1 MTPMTRTGMLAAMSR
16 AAMSMFV
23 FGIYLLVLGPTLV
36 VAPALLTG
44 LFGLDAPQ
52 EVWIR
57 VLGAIV
63 TILGFYYLFAA
74 RHEAKDFFWA
84 TVWGRPAV
92 IVFFTAFALLGLA
105 EPILILFG
113 VVDLLGAGWTFA
125 ALRAEH

>member
-1 MTPMTRTGMLAAMSR
+1 MLAAMSR
-16 AAMSMFV
+16 AAVSMFA

-36 VAPALLTG
+36 LAPAFLTG

-57 VLGAIV
+57 VVGVVAGV
-63 TILGFYYLFAA
+63 LGFYYVFAA
-74 RHEAKDFFWA
+74 RREAKDFFWA

-92 IVFFTAFALLGLA
+92 IVFFTAFVLLDLA
-105 EPILILFG
+105 EPVLILFG

-125 ALRAEH
+125 ALRAER

>member
-1 MTPMTRTGMLAAMSR
+1 MTVTTRTGMLAAMSR
-16 AAMSMFV
+16 AATSMFV

-36 VAPALLTG
+36 VAPAFLLG

-63 TILGFYYLFAA
+63 TILGFYYVFAA
-74 RHEAKDFFWA
+74 RHETKDFFWA

-92 IVFFTAFALLGLA
+92 IVFFTAFVLLGLA
-105 EPILILFG
+105 EPVLILFG

-125 ALRAEH
+125 ALRGER

>member
-1 MTPMTRTGMLAAMSR
+1 MTPTIRTGMLAAMSR
-16 AAMSMFV
+16 AATSMFV

-36 VAPALLTG
+36 VAPTFLTG

-63 TILGFYYLFAA
+63 TILGYYYLFTA
-74 RHEAKDFFWA
+74 RREAKDFFWA

-92 IVFFTAFALLGLA
+92 VVFFTAFVLLDLA

>member
-1 MTPMTRTGMLAAMSR
+1 MTPTIRTGMLVAMSR

-36 VAPALLTG
+36 VAPAFLTG

-57 VLGAIV
+57 VLGAII

-74 RHEAKDFFWA
+74 RREAKDFFWA

-92 IVFFTAFALLGLA
+92 IVFFTAFVLLDLA

-113 VVDLLGAGWTFA
+113 VVDLLGAAWTFA
-125 ALRAEH
+125 ALRGER

>member
-1 MTPMTRTGMLAAMSR
+1 MTATTRTGMLTAVSR
-16 AAMSMFV
+16 AATSMFV

-36 VAPALLTG
+36 VVPAFVLG

-52 EVWIR
+52 VVWIR

-63 TILGFYYLFAA
+63 TILGFYYVFAA
-74 RHEAKDFFWA
+74 RHETKDFFWA

-92 IVFFTAFALLGLA
+92 IVFFTAFVLLGLA
-105 EPILILFG
+105 EPVLILFG
-113 VVDLLGAGWTFA
+113 VVDLFGAGWTFA

>member
-23 FGIYLLVLGPTLV
+23 VGIYLLVLGPTLV

>member
-1 MTPMTRTGMLAAMSR
+1 
-16 AAMSMFV
+16 MSMFV

-36 VAPALLTG
+36 VAPAFLTG

-57 VLGAIV
+57 VLGAII

-74 RHEAKDFFWA
+74 RREAKDFFWA

-92 IVFFTAFALLGLA
+92 IVFFTAFVLLDLA

-113 VVDLLGAGWTFA
+113 VVDLLGAAWTFA
-125 ALRAEH
+125 ALRGER

>member
-1 MTPMTRTGMLAAMSR
+1 MTPTIRTGMLVAMSR

-36 VAPALLTG
+36 VAPAFLTG

-57 VLGAIV
+57 VLGAII
-63 TILGFYYLFAA
+63 TILGFYYLFTA
-74 RHEAKDFFWA
+74 RREAKDFFWA

-92 IVFFTAFALLGLA
+92 IVFFTAFVLLDLA

>member
-1 MTPMTRTGMLAAMSR
+1 MTPTIRTGMLVAMSR

-36 VAPALLTG
+36 VAPAFLTG

-57 VLGAIV
+57 VLGAII
-63 TILGFYYLFAA
+63 TILGFYYLFTA
-74 RHEAKDFFWA
+74 RREAKDFFWA

-92 IVFFTAFALLGLA
+92 IVFFTAFVLLDLA

-125 ALRAEH
+125 AMRAEH

>member
-1 MTPMTRTGMLAAMSR
+1 MLAAMSR
-16 AAMSMFV
+16 AATSMFV
-23 FGIYLLVLGPTLV
+23 FGIYLLVLGSTLV
-36 VAPALLTG
+36 VAPAFLLG

-57 VLGAIV
+57 VTGVVAGV
-63 TILGFYYLFAA
+63 LGFYYLFTA
-74 RHEAKDFFWA
+74 RREAKDFFWA

-92 IVFFTAFALLGLA
+92 IIFFTAFVLLDLA
-105 EPILILFG
+105 EPVLILFG